1 MTTGDILTR
10 HAPDDR
16 RTWNGIEL
24 IADGR
29 LWRDGF
35 AQISWTAGETSNDFC
50 TGGRLEN
57 PNSLRFCENSTGV
70 RHSFKF
76 SGGIPL
82 PFDSMFSGLFQIFA
96 GNSILGSYQV
106 DATDTG
112 RALNL
117 AGLQDPGINIALI
130 EPGALYEPATAALS
144 LRFSKVVT
152 TGNVRT
158 RVYMDATNLLNTL
171 QVTARNRFFG
181 GGLTG
186 QNDEFFRP
194 INLNRGRTLSWGI
207 QTSF

>member
-1 MTTGDILTR
+1 MCIR
-10 HAPDDR
+10 DR
-16 RTWNGIEL
+16 
-24 IADGR
+24 
-29 LWRDGF
+29 
-35 AQISWTAGETSNDFC
+35 
-50 TGGRLEN
+50 
-57 PNSLRFCENSTGV
+57 
-70 RHSFKF
+70 
-76 SGGIPL
+76 
-82 PFDSMFSGLFQIFA
+82 
-96 GNSILGSYQV
+96 
-106 DATDTG
+106 
-112 RALNL
+112 
-117 AGLQDPGINIALI
+117 
-130 EPGALYEPATAALS
+130 GALYEPATAALS